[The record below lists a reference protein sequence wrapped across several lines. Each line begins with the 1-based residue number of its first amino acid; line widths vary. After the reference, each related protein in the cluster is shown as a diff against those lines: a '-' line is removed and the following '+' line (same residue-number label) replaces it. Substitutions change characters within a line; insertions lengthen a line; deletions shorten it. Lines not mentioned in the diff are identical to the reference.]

1 MTGVQYSVK
10 SNSVIPENFS
20 FDDTWRWRWFVEEL
34 KLLMTVIF
42 VKVFKIF
49 VYVYSSGQNYWEQEK
64 SVEINWQNKFAE
76 SV

>member
-1 MTGVQYSVK
+1 
-10 SNSVIPENFS
+10 
-20 FDDTWRWRWFVEEL
+20 
-34 KLLMTVIF
+34 MTVIF